1 MKKVIVKIMLVVAV
15 FAYGNVSFGQQ
26 KGGNNMTPEQRAD
39 KKMEELKGK
48 LNLTPDQL
56 PKVKEIVLNHENSRQ
71 KAIAAAGDDKDAK
84 HAAMQK
90 DREAFTN
97 DMSKVLTPDQLST
110 LKTIEE
116 HKPKSGTPQG
126 GKN

>member
-1 MKKVIVKIMLVVAV
+1 MKKVIVKILLVIAV
-15 FAYGNVSFGQQ
+15 FTYANVSFGQQ

-39 KKMEELKGK
+39 KKTEELKAK
-48 LNLTPDQL
+48 LNLTADQL
-56 PKVKEIVLNHENSRQ
+56 PKVKEIVLKHENSRQ
-71 KAIAAAGDDKDAK
+71 KAIQAAGDDKDAR

-97 DMSKVLTPDQLST
+97 DMSKVITPEQLST
-110 LKTIEE
+110 LKTMEE
-116 HKPKSGTPQG
+116 HKPKGGAPQG